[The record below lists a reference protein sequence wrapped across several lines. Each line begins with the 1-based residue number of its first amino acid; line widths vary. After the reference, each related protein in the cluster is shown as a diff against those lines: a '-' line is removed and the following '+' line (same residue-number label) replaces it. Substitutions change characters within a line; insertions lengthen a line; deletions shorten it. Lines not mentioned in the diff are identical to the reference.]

1 MSDEIT
7 RPDHHFRW
15 WTEPRNVAELI
26 RYLDAKCDLSV
37 DRFALLREVL
47 DIVEEPWK
55 WSEEFDAMVRSQ
67 RASQR
72 PTADVLEDD
81 RKVG

>member
-1 MSDEIT
+1 MSADDETT
-7 RPDHHFRW
+7 RPDRRFRW
-15 WTEPRNVAELI
+15 WTDTRVLSDFIRWARAEL
-26 RYLDAKCDLSV
+26 DLSY
-37 DRFALLREVL
+37 DRAIEV
-47 DIVEEPWK
+47 VEAPWK
-55 WSEEFDAMVRSQ
+55 WTEEFDAMVRSQ